1 METVKSRDEDLVNDF
16 VSSGTRSSLEEL
28 TERYLGRIRTMV
40 YSMLLNDAE
49 ADDVTQEIFL
59 KVYRGLST
67 FQGDSAFSTWVYR
80 IAMNSVYT
88 HLQRR
93 GRSPV
98 TFRTDVPEVT
108 APSNAD
114 QRLRERE
121 TRDGIAAAMAE
132 LSPALRAA
140 VVLVCLDGRSA
151 AEAAEIEG
159 CTVSTIHWRIHEA
172 RKQLQIRLA
181 EFLT

>member
-1 METVKSRDEDLVNDF
+1 MDAVKSRDEDLVSEF
-16 VSSGTRSSLEEL
+16 LSSGTRSSLAEL
-28 TERYLGRIRTMV
+28 TQRHLGRIRSMV

-67 FQGDSAFSTWVYR
+67 FQGEAAFSTWLYR

-88 HLQRR
+88 HLRR
-93 GRSPV
+93 RERSPV
-98 TFRTDVPEVT
+98 TFRTNVPE
-108 APSNAD
+108 AMESPRAD
-114 QRLRERE
+114 EGIRERE
-121 TRDGIAAAMAE
+121 AGDEIAAALAE
-132 LSPALRAA
+132 LSPSLRAA
-140 VVLVCLDGRSA
+140 VVLVCLEGREA

-159 CTVSTIHWRIHEA
+159 CTVSTIYWRVHEA
-172 RKQLQIRLA
+172 RKQLEVRLA